1 MAALYALPLADAA
14 GPAAKRRRITSKRPD
29 DAFRAEFGAAAVAD
43 ELAHGEGAFLPVGVK
58 RKLVHWTHGRSS
70 VKEHVQPDA
79 MTRKEFEEHL
89 ARCYKETYPRPSSP
103 TGSIYAFSCTAQE
116 MYSYTPPGACP
127 NHKHT
132 ATYCTEQHYW
142 NKVAEHSLSK
152 YKVKMNAV
160 AHTSYAAM
168 YQYIRE
174 PSTKK
179 PLHKLDAEPFLSK
192 FHPKDEALSE
202 LLAASRSGV
211 VFV

>member
-1 MAALYALPLADAA
+1 
-14 GPAAKRRRITSKRPD
+14 
-29 DAFRAEFGAAAVAD
+29 
-43 ELAHGEGAFLPVGVK
+43 
-58 RKLVHWTHGRSS
+58 
-70 VKEHVQPDA
+70 
-79 MTRKEFEEHL
+79 
-89 ARCYKETYPRPSSP
+89 
-103 TGSIYAFSCTAQE
+103 

-132 ATYCTEQHYW
+132 ATYCIEQHYW

-152 YKVKMNAV
+152 CKVEMNAV

-168 YQYIRE
+168 YQYTRK

-202 LLAASRSGV
+202 LLAASRSSC
-211 VFV
+211 VFIEFSCLPEASLFSDFLFPCECALPLTCGYVAE